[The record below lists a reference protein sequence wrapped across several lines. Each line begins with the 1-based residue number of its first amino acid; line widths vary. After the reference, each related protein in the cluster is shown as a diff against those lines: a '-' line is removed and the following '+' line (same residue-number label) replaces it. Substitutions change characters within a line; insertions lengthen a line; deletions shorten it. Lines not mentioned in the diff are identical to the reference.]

1 MRPFRLSINISFY
14 NHFPRKNCHPKII
27 FLEKKGLLEKKELDY
42 LTLDS
47 KVCIWLFHVL
57 LYTIDRILFISI
69 YLHEKKN
76 NYMKRKHQLTK
87 HQYLI

>member
-14 NHFPRKNCHPKII
+14 NHFPWKNCHPKII

-47 KVCIWLFHVL
+47 KVCI
-57 LYTIDRILFISI
+57 
-69 YLHEKKN
+69 
-76 NYMKRKHQLTK
+76 
-87 HQYLI
+87 